1 MGYYIGSRAIA
12 LDVPFT
18 DPDGVQRPAN
28 WLRNS
33 TARDRELL
41 GIVWQQPTDSG
52 YDQRFYWSPTLAK
65 QLNDEPAVD
74 VDGNDLGYTQTGLK
88 TQWKSTQEQIAQS
101 LLAPSDWRV
110 VKELEVNSS
119 FAAARTAFPTA
130 WQTYRA
136 AIRTSCNT
144 RQTEIDACTTV
155 DELKELLFGSAT
167 IVKTKE
173 QQKTDAD
180 GNGVVDEDDNA
191 VMETVEDLD
200 SDGNIQMIANPAIA
214 TAWPTE
220 PS

>member
-1 MGYYIGSRAIA
+1 MGYYLGSRALPMDRPWTA
-12 LDVPFT
+12 DNGT
-18 DPDGVQRPAN
+18 QYPAN
-28 WLRNS
+28 WLRLSS
-33 TARDRELL
+33 TADRDAI
-41 GIVWQQPTDSG
+41 GVSWGADDPV

-74 VDGNDLGYTQTGLK
+74 ADGKELGYTQTGLK
-88 TQWKSTQEQIAQS
+88 TQWKATQNQIAAS

-119 FAAARTAFPTA
+119 FAAAKTAYPTA

-167 IVKTKE
+167 ITR
-173 QQKTDAD
+173 QQTDAD
-180 GNGVVDEDDNA
+180 GNGVVEPETITDEDGNETA
-191 VMETVEDLD
+191 NPVAGEPVMETV
-200 SDGNIQMIANPAIA
+200 ANPNIA